1 MCPVQKSPDDLAKE
15 VAGAIVGLR
24 PSDDRF
30 HNLVDNAVQT
40 YPGLGPEEFA
50 GKVGAAARRTVM
62 LRLILGGVVGL
73 LLCIVVITV
82 IAVGVIPW
90 AKNPILKFL
99 SSPTPTIVPTPL
111 PVPWVF
117 RGHIYRG
124 QTQQGLEGVQVYLD
138 IQAGNQWHEAV
149 LSTTTDVSGSF
160 TLTLPTQWEAKQEY
174 RLRVSPPQP
183 WKVTQARPLP
193 SGWIWENANPD
204 TLIYKIPHADTTGPV
219 ELEVKIQ
226 RVFTGNLY
234 FQGEGAPFM
243 AVIALLDLS
252 DTLLITRSA
261 TRSVDPITLTSPLP
275 IPFELE
281 HDSIDADARYHIRVI
296 DPAGAE
302 WAASVPPD
310 VGAVETRGLT
320 VIPGSR
326 TVITDIVFAG
336 PFPIT
341 LTYEMATWDGWS
353 GLDTSGVITREQP
366 EQPRNARAYW
376 PVYLPGGSGYEI
388 WVGIPGG
395 NSAVISYTLHWDD
408 NGQPGDVV
416 SNGQIN
422 PITQCGQIN
431 EDWQLGAAYP
441 PESIGAGGLFW
452 IVVDE
457 GQAYQPEDCAQIPFQ
472 MQAWK
477 VEVRRKTPGR

>member
-1 MCPVQKSPDDLAKE
+1 MCPVQKSPDDLAKK

-24 PSDDRF
+24 PSVDRF

-40 YPGLGPEEFA
+40 YPGLGPKEFA

-73 LLCIVVITV
+73 LLCIAV
-82 IAVGVIPW
+82 IAAIVVWVAPRL
-90 AKNPILKFL
+90 PQPFV
-99 SSPTPTIVPTPL
+99 STPTLTIVPTSPS
-111 PVPWVF
+111 VSWVF
-117 RGHIYRG
+117 RGHMYRG
-124 QTQQGLEGVQVYLD
+124 QTQQGLEGVLVYLD
-138 IQAGNQWHEAV
+138 IYDGTQWHEAV
-149 LSTTTDVSGSF
+149 LSATTDVGGSF
-160 TLTLPTQWEAKQEY
+160 TMTLPTQWEAKQEY
-174 RLRVSPPQP
+174 RIRITP
-183 WKVTQARPLP
+183 PLP
-193 SGWIWENANPD
+193 WNVIRVREANGWIWDNTTLQESHSIKGEFLRAND
-204 TLIYKIPHADTTGPV
+204 VGPV
-219 ELEVKIQ
+219 EIGLSIQ
-226 RVFTGNLY
+226 RVFTGVLY
-234 FQGEGAPFM
+234 FQGEGAPSA

-252 DTLLITRSA
+252 NTLPITRSV
-261 TRSVDPITLTSPLP
+261 TRPVAPITSLLS

-281 HDSIDADARYHIRVI
+281 QDSIDANDQYQIRVI
-296 DPAGAE
+296 EPVGAE
-302 WAASVPPD
+302 WAASVLS
-310 VGAVETRGLT
+310 GAGTAETGGLT
-320 VIPGSR
+320 VIPGNR

-376 PVYLPGGSGYEI
+376 PVYLPGGSDYEI

-431 EDWQLGAAYP
+431 EDWQPGAVYP
-441 PESIGAGGLFW
+441 LQSIGAGGLFW

-457 GQAYQPEDCAQIPFQ
+457 GQAYRSEDCANIPFQ
-472 MQAWK
+472 MQVWK
-477 VEVRRKTPGR
+477 IEVRRKK

>member
-1 MCPVQKSPDDLAKE
+1 MCPVQKSPDDLAKK

-73 LLCIVVITV
+73 LLCIAV
-82 IAVGVIPW
+82 IAAIVVWVAPRL
-90 AKNPILKFL
+90 PQPFV
-99 SSPTPTIVPTPL
+99 STPTLTIVPTSPS
-111 PVPWVF
+111 VSWVF
-117 RGHIYRG
+117 RGHMYRG
-124 QTQQGLEGVQVYLD
+124 QTQQGLEGVLVYLD
-138 IQAGNQWHEAV
+138 IYDGTQWHEAV
-149 LSTTTDVSGSF
+149 LSATTDVSGSF

-174 RLRVSPPQP
+174 RIRITPPWNVIRVRE
-183 WKVTQARPLP
+183 AN
-193 SGWIWENANPD
+193 GWIWDNTTLQESHSISISIKGEFLRAND
-204 TLIYKIPHADTTGPV
+204 VGPV
-219 ELEVKIQ
+219 EIGLSIR
-226 RVFTGNLY
+226 RVFTGVLY
-234 FQGEGAPFM
+234 FQGEGAPSA
-243 AVIALLDLS
+243 AVIELLDLS
-252 DTLLITRSA
+252 NNLHF
-261 TRSVDPITLTSPLP
+261 TRSVTRPADPITLTSPLP

-281 HDSIDADARYHIRVI
+281 HDSIDANDQYQIRVI
-296 DPAGAE
+296 EPVGE
-302 WAASVPPD
+302 WAASVLS
-310 VGAVETRGLT
+310 GAGTAEPGGLT

-341 LTYEMATWDGWS
+341 LTYKMATWDGWS

-376 PVYLPGGSGYEI
+376 PVYLPGGSDYEI
-388 WVGIPGG
+388 WVGIPEG

-431 EDWQLGAAYP
+431 EWQPGAVYP
-441 PESIGAGGLFW
+441 LQSIGAGGLFW

-457 GQAYQPEDCAQIPFQ
+457 GQAYRSEDCANIPFQ
-472 MQAWK
+472 MQVWK
-477 VEVRRKTPGR
+477 IEVRRKK